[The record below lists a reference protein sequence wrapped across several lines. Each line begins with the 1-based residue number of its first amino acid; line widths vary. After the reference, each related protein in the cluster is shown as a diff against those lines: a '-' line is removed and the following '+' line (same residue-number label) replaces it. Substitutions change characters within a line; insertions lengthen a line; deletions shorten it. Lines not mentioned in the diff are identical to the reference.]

1 VVLFVSR
8 NSPVKTRRYAD
19 SKADAAEEDVNK
31 TGKAIKLMHRF
42 TTEQVEAKMDRAE
55 GI

>member
-1 VVLFVSR
+1 MLMRVIQIHI
-8 NSPVKTRRYAD
+8 

-42 TTEQVEAKMDRAE
+42 TTEQVRAKMDRAE